1 MKNKESNFFKDNYEK
16 IILGVVLIVLIVSVM
31 TLINKN
37 KSMKRFEKELTSKLE
52 NLKPTNEKAEE
63 LPDDFYVDMKAMLEN
78 PIVLTTGTNAS
89 SILIAPKRVYC
100 VDDKCKKPIPYDD
113 NECKFCKAPQPNDDV
128 AEDWDSDGDGM
139 PDAFEKKYGFN
150 PANPSDK
157 DLDSDGDG
165 FTNYEEFVAKTDPS
179 NAATHPP
186 LIDFLVVQDVKSIQ
200 FPYELKGKVGFQNNI
215 RFQINGPSGK
225 SSMISVGDELEK
237 TGYKLVSYEQ
247 KEVVI
252 KRPGLPDKKGQVYV
266 ITLSNQHKEIQL
278 QQGAGKVFSE
288 REVFFVC
295 TKDPE
300 QKVYK
305 AKEFESFSFDNVEY
319 QVKSVD
325 KNGNSVVILD
335 KSNQQSR
342 TVSR

>member
-1 MKNKESNFFKDNYEK
+1 MKNKKPNFIKDHYDK
-16 IILGVVLIVLIVSVM
+16 VILGVVLTALIASLVVLIDK
-31 TLINKN
+31 NKN
-37 KSMKRFEKELTSKLE
+37 FE
-52 NLKPTNEKAEE
+52 NNEKAFERNLSNKRPSNPIAQE
-63 LPDDFYVDMKAMLEN
+63 ASDEFYLEAKDASEN
-78 PIVLTTGTNAS
+78 PIILATGGDAFNM
-89 SILIAPKRVYC
+89 LIAPSRVYC
-100 VDDKCKKPIPYDD
+100 VKQECKKPIKFEAKVCPFC
-113 NECKFCKAPQPNDDV
+113 NEPQPDDDA

-139 PDAFEKKYGFN
+139 PDTYEREHAFN
-150 PANPSDK
+150 PADSLDK
-157 DLDSDGDG
+157 DFDADSDG
-165 FTNYEEFVAKTDPS
+165 FTNYEEFVAKTNPRDAS
-179 NAATHPP
+179 VHPP

-200 FPYELKGKVGFQNNI
+200 FPYELKGKVGFKDNI
-215 RFQINGPSGK
+215 KFQINGPSGK
-225 SSMISVGDELEK
+225 SSWISVGGELEK
-237 TGYKLVSYEQ
+237 TGYKLVSYIQ
-247 KEVVI
+247 KDVVI
-252 KRPGLPDKKGQVYV
+252 KRAGLPDKKDQVYV

-278 QQGAGKVFSE
+278 QEGAGKVFSE

-300 QKVYK
+300 QKVYQ

>member
-1 MKNKESNFFKDNYEK
+1 MKNKKSNFFKGNYEK
-16 IILGVVLIVLIVSVM
+16 IILGIVLIA
-31 TLINKN
+31 LISSLLILIEKN
-37 KSMKRFEKELTSKLE
+37 KGVESNERDFERELANQKIS
-52 NLKPTNEKAEE
+52 NPIAEKAS
-63 LPDDFYVDMKAMLEN
+63 DDFYKAAKKAAESPVVLE
-78 PIVLTTGTNAS
+78 TGDDAS
-89 SILIAPKRVYC
+89 SMLIAPSRVFC
-100 VDDKCKKPIPYDD
+100 VK
-113 NECKFCKAPQPNDDV
+113 NECKKAIKFEAKVCPFCNEPQPDDDV

-139 PDAFEKKYGFN
+139 PDAYEREHAFN
-150 PANPSDK
+150 PADPADK
-157 DLDSDGDG
+157 DLDADNDG
-165 FTNYEEFVAKTDPS
+165 FTNYEEFIAKS
-179 NAATHPP
+179 NPRDASTHPP

-200 FPYELKGKVGFQNNI
+200 FPYELKGKVGFKDNI
-215 RFQINGPSGK
+215 KFQINGPSGK

-237 TGYKLVSYEQ
+237 TGYKLVSYEL
-247 KEVVI
+247 KDVVI
-252 KRPGLPDKKGQVYV
+252 KRTGLPDKKGQVYV

-300 QKVYK
+300 QKVYQ
-305 AKEFESFSFDNVEY
+305 AKEFETFSFDNVEY

-342 TVSR
+342 TVSK